1 MAQGAIQGA
10 TYAADIIKHHLAGQD
25 DPANREPF
33 KYWDKGSM
41 ATVSRFDAV
50 AQVPVPLTKK
60 KLEFAGPLAW
70 LSWLVLHLVYLV
82 GYKNRV
88 TTLFTWFVT
97 FLGRGRAQ
105 MAITSQMI
113 YARTSMQLLQN
124 QLNALAAA
132 DKVEKNESA

>member
-1 MAQGAIQGA
+1 
-10 TYAADIIKHHLAGQD
+10 
-25 DPANREPF
+25 
-33 KYWDKGSM
+33 M

-50 AQVPVPLTKK
+50 AQVPVPLTKR
-60 KLEFAGPLAW
+60 KLEFAGVLAW

-82 GYKNRV
+82 GYKNRA